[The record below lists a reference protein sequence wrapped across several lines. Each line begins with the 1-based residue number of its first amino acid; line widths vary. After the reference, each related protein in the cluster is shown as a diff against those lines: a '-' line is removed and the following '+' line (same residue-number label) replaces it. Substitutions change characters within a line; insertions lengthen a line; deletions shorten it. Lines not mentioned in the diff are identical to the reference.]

1 MKTKLQQLLEMA
13 TEKSKESRKLGN
25 SVEQIVRNRK
35 IYDELIEFAE
45 KNNLSEYDVEKAWT
59 AATNH
64 IK

>member
-13 TEKSKESRKLGN
+13 TEKLKESRKLGN

-35 IYDELIEFAE
+35 IYDELIEFAKE
-45 KNNLSEYDVEKAWT
+45 NNLSENDVEKAWT

>member
-13 TEKSKESRKLGN
+13 TEKLKESRKLGN